1 MIPKMNTKPK
11 KVMIIDDNHLS
22 AEGIN
27 KNISWSS
34 LNLEVYSIEY
44 DALSALEVIDQQK
57 IDIVISDIQMPG
69 INGLELSKKI
79 LENSSTTKI
88 ILVSAYD
95 KFEYAKEGLRLG
107 VFDYI
112 EKPINYTYLI
122 EIIQNAITQIDV
134 VDYHNILLEKSRP
147 AIISNF
153 FSTLINYPFDE
164 DLYSL
169 TNYPDYLGIRVNYNF
184 YTVIVI
190 SIENFSSIKD
200 QYGIHKYHLELLQL
214 QENINKMVQS
224 YDLHYVLND
233 LHQLVCI
240 LGHNN
245 HSKKDF
251 HKSIHHL
258 THSISVSND
267 NSLIE
272 VNLGIGTVAKNI
284 WDIHISYKSSCRALD
299 HRFFYPQKKI
309 FDAQDSV
316 EKNFSIH
323 LFSENKE
330 NQLIQFICKKDYN
343 AITLW
348 LHEFIDEL
356 PIYYH
361 TKNLVFNRIYSLL
374 GRILKLLYEMDIDSS
389 LIEKEIVSMYSS
401 LDTITHINE
410 LFEVL
415 NNICY
420 SACSELDIST
430 KTYHEQLSNAV
441 IDYIQQNYSN
451 NDLSLNELAFHVN
464 TSPTHLSALFKK
476 TTGTNINEVI
486 TDVRIGAA
494 CQLLTNTSISLK
506 EISEKIGYVNQYY
519 FSSCFKKK
527 IGCSPSE
534 YRSTR

>member
-1 MIPKMNTKPK
+1 MNTNPK

-134 VDYHNILLEKSRP
+134 VDYQNILLEKSRP